1 MPAGNE
7 AVVIVNAG
15 ALIVSD
21 NGAVVE
27 TDALS
32 VTFTVKLDEDA
43 AVGVPEIV
51 PPERLKPAGRAP
63 VAMDHV
69 YGGDPPVA
77 LSDCE

>member
-7 AVVIVNAG
+7 EVVIVNAG
-15 ALIVSD
+15 ALIVND
-21 NGAVVE
+21 NGAVVD

-32 VTFTVKLDEDA
+32 VTFTVKLDDDA

-51 PPERLKPAGRAP
+51 PPERLNPAASDP
-63 VAMDHV
+63 VAMDQV

-77 LSDCE
+77 LSCCE